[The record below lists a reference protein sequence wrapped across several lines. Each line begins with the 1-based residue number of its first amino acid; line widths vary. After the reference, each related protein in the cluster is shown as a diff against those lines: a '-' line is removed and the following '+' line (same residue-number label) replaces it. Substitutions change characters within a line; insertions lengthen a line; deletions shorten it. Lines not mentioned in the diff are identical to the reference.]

1 MDKFL
6 IDPPEN
12 ITEKLTI
19 PIEDNSDIPTG
30 PPTLQP
36 VSNPVLQPVSNP
48 VLQPVSDPVLQPV
61 SDPVLQPVS
70 DPVLQP
76 VSDPVL
82 QPVSDPVSEVV
93 IEPVLQRTNWTFW
106 FWWIFIFVT
115 FLIITLYYGL
125 KYTLYESKFILKK
138 NASTYQISL
147 DEMKEDIKHYLR
159 TWIEWFQDLN
169 ENINDKTNQYF
180 FKQHVQN
187 GAFKVKKYKIPK
199 YLITPTENP
208 TIPAE

>member
-12 ITEKLTI
+12 ITEELTV
-19 PIEDNSDIPTG
+19 PIEDNTDIPTG
-30 PPTLQP
+30 PPILQEAVSDPVVQP
-36 VSNPVLQPVSNP
+36 VV
-48 VLQPVSDPVLQPV
+48 QPVSDPVV
-61 SDPVLQPVS
+61 
-70 DPVLQP
+70 QP

-82 QPVSDPVSEVV
+82 QPVSDPVSDSVSEVV
-93 IEPVLQRTNWTFW
+93 IEPVLQKINWTTW

-115 FLIITLYYGL
+115 FLIITLYYSI
-125 KYTLYESKFILKK
+125 KYTLYESKFIVKK

-147 DEMKEDIKHYLR
+147 DEIKEDIKTSLR

>member
-12 ITEKLTI
+12 ITEELTV
-19 PIEDNSDIPTG
+19 PIEDNTDIPTG
-30 PPTLQP
+30 PPILQEAVSDPVVQP
-36 VSNPVLQPVSNP
+36 VV
-48 VLQPVSDPVLQPV
+48 QPVSDPVV
-61 SDPVLQPVS
+61 
-70 DPVLQP
+70 QP

-82 QPVSDPVSEVV
+82 QPVSDPVSDSVSEVV
-93 IEPVLQRTNWTFW
+93 IEPVLQKINWTTW

-115 FLIITLYYGL
+115 FLIITLYYSI
-125 KYTLYESKFILKK
+125 KYTLYESKFIVKK

-147 DEMKEDIKHYLR
+147 DEIKEDIKTSLR

-180 FKQHVQN
+180 FQQHVQN